1 VALLL
6 GGLLYGVLSQRRGSL
21 WLAFAALVTTTGAI
35 WIPLAELDACS
46 PWRHPQLWLIPPA
59 LGLLLAG
66 WLHREQLTA
75 EQAGLLRYIG
85 AITIY
90 LSSTFDIFLNGLA
103 KEPWLVLVLCGLSI
117 AGMLLGMLMRVRGF
131 LFLGLGFLLLSLT
144 SMVWH
149 AAVNLHQTWTVW
161 LAVVLLGVAVL
172 ALFALFERRRAQVQ
186 TLLRD
191 LRDWS
196 V

>member
-1 VALLL
+1 
-6 GGLLYGVLSQRRGSL
+6 RGSL
-21 WLAFAALVTTTGAI
+21 WLALAALVTTTGAI
-35 WIPLAELDACS
+35 WVPLAEIEACS

-66 WLHREQLTA
+66 WLHREQLTPA
-75 EQAGLLRYIG
+75 QAGTLRYIG
-85 AITIY
+85 ALTIY

-103 KEPWLVLVLCGLSI
+103 TAPWLAVVLCGLSVL
-117 AGMLLGMLMRVRGF
+117 GMLLGMLLRVRGF
-131 LFLGLGFLLLSLT
+131 LFLGLGFLLLSLS

-161 LAVVLLGVAVL
+161 LAVVVLGVAVL
-172 ALFALFERRRAQVQ
+172 ALFALFERRRSQVEG
-186 TLLRD
+186 LLRD